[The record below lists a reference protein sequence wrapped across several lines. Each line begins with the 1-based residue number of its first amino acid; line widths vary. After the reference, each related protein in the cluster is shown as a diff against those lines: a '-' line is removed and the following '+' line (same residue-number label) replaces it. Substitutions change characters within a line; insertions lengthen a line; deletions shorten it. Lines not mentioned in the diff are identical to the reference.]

1 MGRDHAAP
9 GGVGGEVWGGTQDI
23 SANEPECGGRGH
35 WSGHRNGLGRL
46 WGTLSGPVPVLEPKN
61 RQTEA
66 GPSLCGSEKAGPQG
80 TEARGEAPLGDSACS
95 SLTLLSAA
103 AKIHSLQ
110 PCLGANQPPCP

>member
-1 MGRDHAAP
+1 MLPFYKYAHFPPALP
-9 GGVGGEVWGGTQDI
+9 TLSI
-23 SANEPECGGRGH
+23 YL
-35 WSGHRNGLGRL
+35 WSGIFLPESTQGQCRNGLGRL